1 MHPGLLHG
9 SVHGG
14 KPMSTPIRV
23 NETVQA
29 HYTRSDLGNAILAA
43 LEKSGKDLDRLT
55 PEDLA
60 PVDEFHIR
68 GRAATLELARAASL
82 DSTKRVLDVGSGV
95 GGTSRCLAREFG
107 CRVTGIDLTEE
118 YCRTAAMLSA
128 RIGLAHLVDYR
139 QGDATNLPFADAS
152 FDVVWTEHAAMNIP
166 DKLRLYREM
175 HRVLKPG
182 GTLAIHDILAGPS
195 EAVLFPVPWARTP
208 ESSFLVTPDE
218 LRKHLDEAGFT
229 VTDWS
234 DTTDEARDWF
244 VSVAEKIRKE
254 GLPPLG
260 FHVLLGPDFQVMAQN
275 QRRNLEEGR
284 IVLAQVVARR

>member
-1 MHPGLLHG
+1 
-9 SVHGG
+9 
-14 KPMSTPIRV
+14 MSTPIRV
-23 NETVQA
+23 NDTIQA
-29 HYTRSDLGNAILAA
+29 HYTRSDLGSAILAA

-68 GRAATLELARAASL
+68 GRAATLELAKAARL
-82 DSTKRVLDVGSGV
+82 DSSRHVLDVGSGI

-128 RIGLAHLVDYR
+128 RIGLEHLVDYR

-175 HRVLKPG
+175 HRVLEPG
-182 GTLAIHDILAGPS
+182 GTLAIHDVLAGPS
-195 EAVLFPVPWARTP
+195 GAVLFPVPWARTP

-218 LRKHLDEAGFT
+218 LRKLLDEAGFT

-234 DTTDEARDWF
+234 DTTEQARDWF
-244 VSVAEKIRKE
+244 VAVAERIRKE

-260 FHVLLGPDFQVMAQN
+260 FHLLLGPDFQVMAQN

-284 IVLAQVVARR
+284 IVLAQVLARPRGSTP

>member
-1 MHPGLLHG
+1 
-9 SVHGG
+9 
-14 KPMSTPIRV
+14 MSTLIRV
-23 NETVQA
+23 NETIQA

-43 LEKSGKDLDRLT
+43 LEKSGKDLDHLT

-68 GRAATLELARAASL
+68 GRAATLELARAARL
-82 DSTKRVLDVGSGV
+82 DTTKRVLDVGSGV

-107 CRVTGIDLTEE
+107 CCVTGIDLTEE

-139 QGDATNLPFADAS
+139 QGDATNLPFADTS
-152 FDVVWTEHAAMNIP
+152 FDVVWTEHVAMNIP

-195 EAVLFPVPWARTP
+195 DAVLFPVPWARTP

-218 LRKHLDEAGFT
+218 LRKLLNEAGFT

-260 FHVLLGPDFQVMAQN
+260 FHVLLGADFQVMAKN
-275 QRRNLEEGR
+275 QSRNLEEGR
-284 IVLAQVVARR
+284 IVLAQVIARK

>member
-1 MHPGLLHG
+1 
-9 SVHGG
+9 
-14 KPMSTPIRV
+14 MSTPIRV
-23 NETVQA
+23 NETVEA
-29 HYTRSDLGNAILAA
+29 HYTRSDLGSAILAA

-68 GRAATLELARAASL
+68 GRAATLELAKAARL
-82 DSTKRVLDVGSGV
+82 DSSRHVLDVGSGI

-128 RIGLAHLVDYR
+128 RIGLEHLVDYR

-175 HRVLKPG
+175 HRVLEPG
-182 GTLAIHDILAGPS
+182 GTLAIHDVLAGPS
-195 EAVLFPVPWARTP
+195 GAVLFPVPWARTP

-218 LRKHLDEAGFT
+218 LRKFLDEAGFT

-234 DTTDEARDWF
+234 DTTDQARDWF
-244 VSVAEKIRKE
+244 VAVAERIRKE

-260 FHVLLGPDFQVMAQN
+260 FHLLLGPDFQVMAQN

-284 IVLAQVVARR
+284 IVLAQVLARK

>member
-1 MHPGLLHG
+1 
-9 SVHGG
+9 
-14 KPMSTPIRV
+14 MSTPIRV
-23 NETVQA
+23 NDTIQA
-29 HYTRSDLGNAILAA
+29 HYTRSDLGSAILAA

-68 GRAATLELARAASL
+68 GRAATLELARAARL
-82 DSTKRVLDVGSGV
+82 DSSRRVLDVGSGI

-128 RIGLAHLVDYR
+128 RIGLEHLVDYR

-175 HRVLKPG
+175 HRVLEPG
-182 GTLAIHDILAGPS
+182 GTLAIHDVLAGPS
-195 EAVLFPVPWARTP
+195 GAVLFPVPWARTP

-218 LRKHLDEAGFT
+218 LRKLLDEAGFT

-234 DTTDEARDWF
+234 DTTEQARDWF
-244 VSVAEKIRKE
+244 VAVAERIRKE

-260 FHVLLGPDFQVMAQN
+260 FHLLLGPDFQVMAQN

-284 IVLAQVVARR
+284 IVLAQVLARPRGSTP

>member
-1 MHPGLLHG
+1 
-9 SVHGG
+9 
-14 KPMSTPIRV
+14 MSTPIRV
-23 NETVQA
+23 NETIQA
-29 HYTRSDLGNAILAA
+29 HYTRSDLGSAILAA

-60 PVDEFHIR
+60 PIDEFHIR
-68 GRAATLELARAASL
+68 GRAATLELAGAAGLNS
-82 DSTKRVLDVGSGV
+82 SMRVLDVGSGV

-118 YCRTAAMLSA
+118 YCRTAAMLTA

-139 QGDATNLPFADAS
+139 QGDATNLPFADSS

-166 DKLRLYREM
+166 DKPGLYREM

-195 EAVLFPVPWARTP
+195 GAVLFPVPWARAP
-208 ESSFLVTPDE
+208 ESSFLVTPDD
-218 LRKHLDEAGFT
+218 LRKLLRDAGFT

-234 DTTDEARDWF
+234 DTTVRARDWF
-244 VSVAEKIRKE
+244 VAVAEKIRKD

-284 IVLAQVVARR
+284 IVLAQVVAKR